1 MRREESPVTTRPER
15 RGPGF
20 LFYVALVVG
29 AVAAMILYQHGE
41 RWLRLLLIYF
51 SKAAWARQMVGR
63 HGLAWR
69 VAGRFV
75 AGETLDEAIQVTQAL
90 NERGL
95 LVTLDYLGESVTDE
109 ALATAARDEIL
120 HALDRIHQAGIQGN
134 VSVKLSQLGVKINPD
149 LARQNLRLIVE
160 RARQHSSFVRIDM
173 EESSQVDTTLRIYRT
188 IRDEYGL
195 PNVGVVIQAYLFRS
209 EKDVERLMEEGASVR
224 LCKGAYAEHPDVA
237 FPDKADTDAN
247 YVRLIH
253 LMLSDPARQ
262 KGVRLAVASHDE
274 KMINA
279 TIAYAHKHHIPVK
292 EFEFQMLHGIRRD
305 LQESLVERGYRV
317 RTYVPYGT
325 AWYPYFVRRLAE
337 RPANL
342 WFFVSNFLRR

>member
-1 MRREESPVTTRPER
+1 MAREQSTLSLRPAR

-20 LFYVALVVG
+20 LFYAALVVG
-29 AVAAMILYQHGE
+29 VVVTVILSQRGE
-41 RWLRLLLIYF
+41 RWLRLLLIYL
-51 SKAAWARQMVGR
+51 SKAAWARRMVGR

-69 VAGRFV
+69 VASRFV
-75 AGETLDEAIQVTQAL
+75 AGETLDEAVQVSQAL
-90 NERGL
+90 NQRGL
-95 LVTLDYLGESVTDE
+95 LVTLDYLGESVTE
-109 ALATAARDEIL
+109 AAVATAARDEIL
-120 HALDRIHQAGIQGN
+120 RALDRIHQAGIQGN

-149 LARQNLRLIVE
+149 LARQNLRAIAE
-160 RARQHSSFVRIDM
+160 RARQYDTFVRIDM
-173 EESSQVDTTLRIYRT
+173 EESSLVDTTLQIYRA
-188 IRDEYGL
+188 IRDEVGL

-209 EKDVERLMEEGASVR
+209 EKDVEQLIEEGASVR
-224 LCKGAYAEHPDVA
+224 LCKGAYAEPPDVA
-237 FPDKADTDAN
+237 FPVKADVDAH
-247 YVRLIH
+247 YVRLVH
-253 LMLSDPARQ
+253 LLLSEQARQ

-279 TIAYAHKHHIPVK
+279 AIAYAHKHHLPVK

-342 WFFVSNFLRR
+342 WFFVSNFFK